1 MKTVRGQKGFTLLEV
16 VMAIGIFSILMV
28 GINFLFISL
37 YRQQGSS
44 AAMIERTRVMNN
56 LIDNVSRELREG
68 NRGENGHF
76 FIETAANDTITFYSD
91 VDDDHLT
98 EKVSYSLS
106 ASTLSKS
113 VTQPGSDFQYTGTP
127 TVTVICSEVQN
138 GSTPMFT
145 YYDENYS
152 GTGSSMTLPVSV
164 LNVKLVGVSLTTN
177 STNKYK
183 SYPLHIETKIQLR
196 NS

>member
-1 MKTVRGQKGFTLLEV
+1 MKTVKGQKGFTLLEV

-28 GINFLFISL
+28 GINLLFISL

-56 LIDNVSRELREG
+56 LIDTMAKELREG

-76 FIETAANDTITFYSD
+76 FIETASNNTITFYSD
-91 VDDDHLT
+91 IDDDNLT

-106 ASTLSKS
+106 GSTLNKS
-113 VTQPGSDFQYTGTP
+113 VTQPGSDFQYSSSA
-127 TVTVICSEVQN
+127 TVTVAFSEVQN
-138 GSTPMFT
+138 GSTPIFT
-145 YYDENYS
+145 YYDENYT
-152 GTGSSMTLPVSV
+152 GTGSSMALPVSV
-164 LNVKLVGVSLTTN
+164 LNVRLVGVSLTTN
-177 STNKYK
+177 STNRYK